1 MQSPKRKTRDG
12 KPALSDEDIADSIVS
27 AISNHSLPPGTK
39 LGELQLGSVFGVSRT
54 RIRQVLFRLATAK
67 VITISLNRGAF
78 VAKPTPQ
85 EAREVFA
92 ARRILEPAITG
103 QLARSITPFHSARL
117 RAHLD
122 AEHAARGKND
132 HRALVRLTGA
142 FHVLIA
148 EMAGNSVL
156 ADMLRALAARSSLII
171 ALYPSP
177 NSAACPPGEHGAL
190 VDALARR
197 RAARATSLMR
207 RHLEQVEHALDLDG
221 PA

>member
-27 AISNHSLPPGTK
+27 AISNHNLPPGTK

-85 EAREVFA
+85 EAREVFE
-92 ARRILEPAITG
+92 ARRVIEPAIIS
-103 QLARSITPFHSARL
+103 QLAKAITPFHLARL

-122 AEHAARGKND
+122 AENAARARSD
-132 HRALVRLTGA
+132 YRSLVRLTGI
-142 FHVLIA
+142 FHV
-148 EMAGNSVL
+148 
-156 ADMLRALAARSSLII
+156 
-171 ALYPSP
+171 
-177 NSAACPPGEHGAL
+177 
-190 VDALARR
+190 
-197 RAARATSLMR
+197 
-207 RHLEQVEHALDLDG
+207 
-221 PA
+221 